1 MQMPNL
7 HGLEATRQIRCLANG
22 AEVTILAMTVNVFT
36 ERTADFLEAAM
47 NDFIAKQVDPKDLF
61 ATVLKWLSAYPPT
74 SR

>member
-1 MQMPNL
+1 
-7 HGLEATRQIRCLANG
+7 
-22 AEVTILAMTVNVFT
+22 
-36 ERTADFLEAAM
+36 M

>member
-36 ERTADFLEAAM
+36 ERRPISWKL
-47 NDFIAKQVDPKDLF
+47 P
-61 ATVLKWLSAYPPT
+61 
-74 SR
+74 